1 MNEDD
6 VLECPK
12 SKILSVEEMNKR
24 NAQLIIDEVSKE
36 SPGRKVE
43 SGDIVDDDQDH
54 SSSQRVKTRNNDNEE
69 QVCLLASVKTPLM
82 SSEDGDVSMAAM
94 SEQND
99 KHGKIVDSSHEIEE
113 TDSDEGKGQ
122 SQIENIQSEE
132 QSEEWVSQVKLD
144 KASPAEMKDVSS
156 QQGVDLPS
164 VNCMDRDEQ
173 SESDHFEG
181 CVQYENNEFACE
193 EMSDEETLPDRGTS
207 EQFMDAGQHVSEH
220 GSSNHNESSQDFSM
234 NDVGVTIT
242 AIVKDT
248 TISENSVS
256 TKEDDGIQIVASN
269 SLDDVAFS
277 DRVNGLSV
285 AASAS
290 EVTDNAYYSQESQ
303 NDSLISDDDVF
314 HNTLCASPTRERAI
328 LDETKQ
334 NVMTLPVLEE
344 NMDTQ
349 SMTSGTCQFHSGDT
363 HEAGNSAISLAPKD
377 KVSQS
382 SGKNISVE
390 KENRSSSSD
399 SASSISD
406 FATLELEENLVEVD
420 GMSSVATVHRTND
433 DRLPSVMDQTVL
445 ATKYDISND
454 GTPKSATMDQI
465 FHIGTHQSD
474 HDDTTASATKHHADY
489 NVTSALATEHGTNHN
504 DTSDSTLKL
513 QKDHKNTAALAT
525 KHHADVDNVSSL
537 STKFQQDKDDA
548 SVLASKHHTDRD
560 ASSPEHQTG
569 QNETPVTATIQPDHP
584 DGMFKFL
591 YKVILLLTNGIC
603 LVNFMQP
610 YAFMC

>member
-12 SKILSVEEMNKR
+12 RKILSVEEMNKR

-54 SSSQRVKTRNNDNEE
+54 SSSQRVKTMNNDNEE
-69 QVCLLASVKTPLM
+69 QVCLLASVKTPLTN
-82 SSEDGDVSMAAM
+82 SEEGDVPMAAM

-99 KHGKIVDSSHEIEE
+99 EHGKIQDSSQEIEE
-113 TDSDEGKGQ
+113 IDSDEGEGQ
-122 SQIENIQSEE
+122 PKIENNQSDEHM
-132 QSEEWVSQVKLD
+132 EEWVSQVKLD

-156 QQGVDLPS
+156 QQGLDLPS
-164 VNCMDRDEQ
+164 VNCMDRDKQ

-181 CVQYENNEFACE
+181 CVQYENNEFASE
-193 EMSDEETLPDRGTS
+193 EMSDVEMLPDHGTS
-207 EQFMDAGQHVSEH
+207 EQFMEAGQYISEH

-248 TISENSVS
+248 TISENIVS

-277 DRVNGLSV
+277 NQVNGPPV

-328 LDETKQ
+328 LNETKQ
-334 NVMTLPVLEE
+334 NVVTLPVLEE
-344 NMDTQ
+344 NVDTQ
-349 SMTSGTCQFHSGDT
+349 SVTSGTCQFDSGDT

-399 SASSISD
+399 SASFISD

-420 GMSSVATVHRTND
+420 GMSSLETVHRTGD
-433 DRLPSVMDQTVL
+433 DSLASVTVDQTIL
-445 ATKYDISND
+445 ATKYDISHD
-454 GTPKSATMDQI
+454 GTPEFAAMDQTS
-465 FHIGTHQSD
+465 HDVTHQSD

-489 NVTSALATEHGTNHN
+489 DVTSAFATEHGTNHN

-525 KHHADVDNVSSL
+525 KHHADFDNVSSS
-537 STKFQQDKDDA
+537 STKFQQDQDDA
-548 SVLASKHHTDRD
+548 SFLATKHQTDWD

-569 QNETPVTATIQPDHP
+569 QNETPVTVTIQPDHP
-584 DGMFKFL
+584 DGMFRFL
-591 YKVILLLTNGIC
+591 YKVILLLTN
-603 LVNFMQP
+603 
-610 YAFMC
+610 